1 LPTAQKISS
10 LAGITARQLESPHIG
25 RFSRH
30 GRKRAALGCPFQ
42 QEDIDDMAC
51 LRATV
56 LATAVGLMALA
67 TPALAEVIVT
77 PDGHYYKRRK
87 MPASTGEQKTGR
99 DAVADH

>member
-1 LPTAQKISS
+1 MS
-10 LAGITARQLESPHIG
+10 
-25 RFSRH
+25 
-30 GRKRAALGCPFQ
+30 FQ
-42 QEDIDDMAC
+42 QEEVHDMAC

-56 LATAVGLMALA
+56 LATAAVGLMALA

-87 MPASTGEQKTGR
+87 MPASTGERKTGR